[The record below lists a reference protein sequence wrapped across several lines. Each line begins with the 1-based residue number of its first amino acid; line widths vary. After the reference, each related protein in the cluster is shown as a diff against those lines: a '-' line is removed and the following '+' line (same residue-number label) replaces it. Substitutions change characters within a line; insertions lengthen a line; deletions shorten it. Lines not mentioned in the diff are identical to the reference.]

1 MPKVKLLMPA
11 DSTFLSSVI
20 YEGLLYLIHKDH
32 AQRFDLREID
42 FKPNF
47 LSKAYSELE
56 YEKIENVRIAMAGN
70 DNLNSK
76 LFEKLG
82 SNLKSR
88 KTFYDLIKML
98 KDNSGI
104 IREKELVELQFRI
117 FGKDNLLDLKRK
129 SEGIAAPQLFKI
141 DRYTGFS
148 SLETPYTSKQ
158 LTFYISPEVALI
170 SLLGIYSSFILNV
183 RQQDQNY
190 NYFLFFSPDEV
201 LKLLVEG
208 SKDLVDRYFKLKK
221 IATDELRKIIEK
233 YPLNELMAIELAT
246 NLEIRR
252 LMDSENL
259 DKFSLFLFKIAPEGQ
274 TYKIYETIPLEIYGS
289 ISFYEIAGKYFKDA
303 DKFIE
308 NLSDALS
315 PDKILMEALSS
326 LNKRNRYSEAEN
338 VLSAVQSLYRFVM
351 LGDAQGFFGFLRGLE
366 EARRKLENSKD
377 KRETHRAGRYRRIL
391 ARF

>member
-104 IREKELVELQFRI
+104 IREKELVELKFRI
-117 FGKDNLLDLKRK
+117 SGKDNLLDLKRK

-201 LKLLVEG
+201 LKLLLEG

-221 IATDELRKIIEK
+221 IAMDKLRGIIEK
-233 YPLNELMAIELAT
+233 YQLNELIAIELAI

-259 DKFSLFLFKIAPEGQ
+259 DKFSLLLFKIAPEGQ

-315 PDKILMEALSS
+315 PDEILMEALSS

-338 VLSAVQSLYRFVM
+338 VLSAVQNLYRFVM

>member
-274 TYKIYETIPLEIYGS
+274 TYKIYETIPLEIYES